1 MEVDDGFDT
10 AEALKLI
17 EEDILASVFVL
28 CWVILKNASSGVC
41 VAWLYRLLHQMA
53 QTFFVESRYLFFD
66 LVVHGESCCG

>member
-28 CWVILKNASSGVC
+28 CWVKLENASSGV
-41 VAWLYRLLHQMA
+41 WL
-53 QTFFVESRYLFFD
+53 
-66 LVVHGESCCG
+66 G